1 MHYRINTNSDLL
13 SFRHECLSVIIF
25 LQKSGLRLLSYA
37 VAFAYIFACGVRIL
51 SLLAHFLL
59 CCAFYCTFRY
69 SPMTCSTFLFE
80 DSLHD
85 VTRFSIQFSKVT
97 TKEAKKPIG
106 AERMTG
112 RHVRQVFQPIKSLFL
127 CHMCVILFQYF
138 LKTTCPDCSIIIVA
152 AVWCQQSQLVL
163 ATSKKCFQRGIYRIH
178 IFQVCWCAREKLE
191 KQIYIIIMMWI
202 YGHGEQEGICLSV
215 CSCAAS
221 CM

>member
-25 LQKSGLRLLSYA
+25 FQKSGLRLLSYA

-138 LKTTCPDCSIIIVA
+138 LKTTCPDYSTIIVA
-152 AVWCQQSQLVL
+152 SCLGWCQQSQLV
-163 ATSKKCFQRGIYRIH
+163 ATSKKCFQRDTHLSIMLVCKREIGKKDNAPCFQKTVIY
-178 IFQVCWCAREKLE
+178 
-191 KQIYIIIMMWI
+191 
-202 YGHGEQEGICLSV
+202 
-215 CSCAAS
+215 
-221 CM
+221 